1 MRVFRTKDYIT
12 EEERLEVLQWFENSS
27 KDGTMV
33 PGLNR
38 EVWGYKDRVT
48 TRQQSSFT
56 YPTVIDKIYDR
67 ILSSFTF
74 PKGFHKETLPCG
86 KGFIA
91 VTTFP
96 VGDTYLHQD
105 PANCK
110 NNMSVIRF
118 NILIQK
124 ADEGG
129 ELELF
134 DTDDTK
140 SVLSIEEKELYV
152 CNLSDYKHSVSI
164 VRGNKP
170 RHILLFSIC
179 CPAEDWESGN
189 VKYIGE

>member
-12 EEERLEVLQWFENSS
+12 EEERLEILQWFENSS
-27 KDGTMV
+27 KNGTMV
-33 PGLNR
+33 PGLSR
-38 EVWGYKDRVT
+38 GVWGYKDRVT

-56 YPTVIDKIYDR
+56 YPPVIDKIYDR
-67 ILSSFTF
+67 IISSFTF
-74 PKGFHKETLPCG
+74 PNGYHKEILPCG

-96 VGDTYLHQD
+96 GGDTYLHQD

-110 NNMSVIRF
+110 NNMSVMRF

-152 CNLSDYKHSVSI
+152 CNLSDYRHSVSTVI
-164 VRGNKP
+164 GSKS

-179 CPAEDWESGN
+179 CPAEDCESGN
-189 VKYIGE
+189 INFIGE